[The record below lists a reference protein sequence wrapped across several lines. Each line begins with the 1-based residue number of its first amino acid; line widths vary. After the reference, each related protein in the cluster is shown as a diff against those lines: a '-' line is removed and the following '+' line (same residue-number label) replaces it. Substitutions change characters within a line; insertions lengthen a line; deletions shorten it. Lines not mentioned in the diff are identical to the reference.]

1 MGRQD
6 FSCDRTSFS
15 KHFAMMGVS
24 ATGRMSFRAIAVE
37 CLGTGTMVVVL
48 KLLETTAWPRGRLR
62 MPGSKHKAR
71 YVIRASCL
79 LGIVLAQGGANI

>member
-1 MGRQD
+1 MNEFLEALGND
-6 FSCDRTSFS
+6 GGECDRRKSL
-15 KHFAMMGVS
+15 
-24 ATGRMSFRAIAVE
+24 RAVAVE
-37 CLGTGTMVVVL
+37 CLGTGMMVVVL